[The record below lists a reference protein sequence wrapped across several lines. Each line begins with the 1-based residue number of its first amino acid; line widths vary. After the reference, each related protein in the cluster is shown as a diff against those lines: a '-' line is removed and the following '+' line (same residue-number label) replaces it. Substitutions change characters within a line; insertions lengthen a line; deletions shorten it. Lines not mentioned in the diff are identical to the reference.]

1 MCSVGGG
8 TRRKRALQKSI
19 NGAFVRTMIGPD
31 TLSLLA
37 PAVTELKA
45 AGATSVYVFGS
56 VASRGILSPGGD
68 VDLAVTGVPPGRFYR
83 ALGRVM
89 RTLPCSVDLIDLDRP
104 TRFAQLLRERN
115 HLVRIG

>member
-1 MCSVGGG
+1 
-8 TRRKRALQKSI
+8 
-19 NGAFVRTMIGPD
+19 MIGPD

-56 VASRGILSPGGD
+56 VASRGVLSPGGD